1 MPSYRALKG
10 IRTPLADVSVTVVL
24 ADGGAVVPAT
34 VAALALG
41 SLDGNGKLLALGQF
55 NIGDDVELGQ
65 VDGLITGQQRV
76 HLSGNDRLDADL
88 LALGEG
94 AGGAGIL
101 KSLGHG
107 ATELK
112 RSLEHA
118 LKLIGLVNRDGRL
131 VPIEQRGVLLVIDA
145 AGAGFAQRS

>member
-1 MPSYRALKG
+1 MA
-10 IRTPLADVSVTVVL
+10 VVL

-41 SLDGNGKLLALGQF
+41 SLDGNGKLLALGQL
-55 NIGDDVELGQ
+55 NIRDDVELGQ
-65 VDGLITGQQRV
+65 VDGLVAGQQRV
-76 HLSGNDRLDADL
+76 HLGGNDRLDADL

-94 AGGAGIL
+94 AGRTGIL
-101 KSLGHG
+101 KGLGHG
-107 ATELK
+107 ATEFE

-118 LKLIGLVNRDGRL
+118 LKLIGLIDRDGRL

-145 AGAGFAQRS
+145 ASGAHMPMASSTV

>member
-1 MPSYRALKG
+1 MRVA
-10 IRTPLADVSVTVVL
+10 VVL
-24 ADGGAVVPAT
+24 ADGGAIVPAT

-41 SLDGNGKLLALGQF
+41 SLNGNGELLALGQL

-65 VDGLITGQQRV
+65 VDGLVAGQQRI
-76 HLSGNDRLDADL
+76 HLGGNDRLDANL

-101 KSLGHG
+101 KGLGHG
-107 ATELK
+107 ATELE

-118 LKLIGLVNRDGRL
+118 LKLIGLVDRDGRL

-145 AGAGFAQRS
+145 AGGRIGHGLVDRVGQDRA